1 MNHAQIMV
9 VCLVSD
15 MNHSMSCSSTEFFC
29 RLVKVSSYVLQF
41 YRIFLQVGYRLI
53 MWIQFLF
60 GYTNVRRLVNGICP
74 SIKLLEQN
82 ESAQALDQFREM
94 PQLIKAQ
101 SRDLMVV
108 RSPGA
113 QRAAD

>member
-29 RLVKVSSYVLQF
+29 S
-41 YRIFLQVGYRLI
+41 
-53 MWIQFLF
+53 
-60 GYTNVRRLVNGICP
+60 RRLVNGICP

-94 PQLIKAQ
+94 PRLIKPQ
-101 SRDLMVV
+101 SKDLMVV
-108 RSPGA
+108 RSRVHNELRIKVTEEDRGHSSKNDQA
-113 QRAAD
+113 TWL